1 MRGAATAMSRHGLP
15 SAVRKPTRMTAEQVA
30 QGSLGMPH
38 ATSDLRTYRCF
49 LSRTMRGICGVLDT
63 LAHATRGLL
72 RKQCAVATF
81 KRYQVSSYRWQDL
94 QLPQQE
100 EQELLHV

>member
-1 MRGAATAMSRHGLP
+1 MSRHGLP
-15 SAVRKPTRMTAEQVA
+15 SAVRKPTRMTAEEVA
-30 QGSLGMPH
+30 QGSLGVPH

-72 RKQCAVATF
+72 RKQCAVASGYTPVMGRG
-81 KRYQVSSYRWQDL
+81 KPEHEPRTRTARRHARL
-94 QLPQQE
+94 
-100 EQELLHV
+100 